1 MYFCWGT
8 DSRELQRP
16 RTERS
21 PGAELLQAASGERHS
36 LLLLTNHR
44 VLSCGD
50 NSRVQLG
57 RRGAP
62 RGEWPGER
70 GAPGRSTPWL
80 CATKEGSSHGELVLK
95 GSWGLENS
103 RK

>member
-50 NSRVQLG
+50 NSRGQLG

-62 RGEWPGER
+62 RGEWPGI
-70 GAPGRSTPWL
+70 GNPK
-80 CATKEGSSHGELVLK
+80 C
-95 GSWGLENS
+95 
-103 RK
+103 